1 MPPSPSCARSPAADA
16 VAYLSRKDT
25 PDQTPDEANAEF
37 GAIKIVEDE
46 IAKIRITDL
55 EIKP

>member
-1 MPPSPSCARSPAADA
+1 MQQRWTTRSEGG
-16 VAYLSRKDT
+16 R
-25 PDQTPDEANAEF
+25 ANAQF